1 MEKALIPN
9 FVLILALCASV
20 SIAVESTAPSDKI
33 NFNRDIRP
41 ILSGKCF
48 SCHGP
53 DAKHAEGDLRLDLR
67 DSATGPDGAIV
78 PGKPAASELVL
89 RIHSKDVDEQMPPKQ
104 SHKSLT
110 ASEKD
115 LLARWIAAGAEY
127 NPHWAFVS
135 PVSPIVPS
143 IKKAGFVISNP
154 IDAFV
159 AARLKREGLSLSP
172 EADRETLIR
181 RVSLDLSGLPP
192 TATEVDAFLSD
203 KNDHAYEQVVDRL
216 LSSPRY
222 AERMTMN
229 WLDVARFADT
239 HGYNNDGEHTQWPWR
254 DWVIHAFRT
263 NMPYDQFIVEQVAGD
278 LLASPTP
285 QQRLATAFG
294 RNHVISSEGGII
306 QEEYRV
312 EYVADRVH
320 TTATA
325 FLGLSMQCARCHDH
339 KFDPI
344 TQRDYYSFFAFFN
357 NVPETVLGYGAKQ
370 VVAAAPSARIASPL
384 HLASLE
390 RLDQQIAAVKQRRQA
405 HEQAIDEP
413 LALWL
418 TEMETASNVAELS
431 TGLLASVS
439 LDEGSG
445 ATVRDSV
452 GTNRVGKVVGNA
464 KWTDGKVNK
473 SLEFDGQTYVDFGQL
488 VEVTQEQPFSISAW
502 IYPTSTKPITVV
514 SKMDEVAA
522 FRGFDLIIE
531 QGRPAVH
538 LVHHFPENFIKTI
551 TKTPVSLNAWH
562 HVLVTYDGS
571 SRASG
576 VKIYVDGHLAPLE
589 TPSDKLRGTI
599 ATDKPVHIGRR
610 STSVPFH
617 GKIDEVQF
625 YANILHAEDAQQLVK
640 GQPLEGLSP
649 IFAIAA
655 GKRTAA
661 QQERLRS
668 FYLSSVDKGHRKI
681 NRELVELEDRRAK
694 MKATFPP
701 TMVMAE
707 MNPPR
712 KAFILNR
719 GEYDKPGEAVSPNVP
734 VSLFPLPKGTPAN
747 RLGLAKWLVDPSN
760 PLTARVAVNRF
771 WQLYFGTGIVETVE
785 DFGSQ
790 GSWPTHPELLD
801 WLATEFI
808 ASDWDVKAMQKLIVM
823 SATYRQSSD
832 VTPALLK
839 RDPKNQLLARGARF
853 RLPAEMIRDNALAIS
868 GLLAERVGGPSV
880 KPYQPAG
887 LWRDVSVSRSVVY
900 KQDQGENLYRRSM
913 YTFWKRTCPPP
924 ALSTFD
930 APDRETCL
938 VRRGQT
944 NTPLQALVLMN
955 DPTYVEAAR
964 VLAERMMLE
973 GGESHESKLD
983 YVYRRALARPCQ
995 KTERAALSSLFEDA
1009 RKYFQAEPA
1018 KAKSLLSTGAA
1029 SRDAKLDE
1037 VELAAWT
1044 SVASVILS
1052 LDETITKE

>member
-1 MEKALIPN
+1 VNSVEKAVIPN
-9 FVLILALCASV
+9 FVVILALCASV

-48 SCHGP
+48 ACHGP

-67 DSATGPDGAIV
+67 DSATKPDGAIV
-78 PGKPAASELVL
+78 PGKPAASELVR

-104 SHKSLT
+104 SHKSLS

-127 NPHWAFVS
+127 KPHWAFVS

-143 IKKAGFVISNP
+143 IKDAGFVISNP

-159 AARLKREGLSLSP
+159 AARLKLEGLSMSP

-192 TATEVDAFLSD
+192 TVAEVDAFLSD
-203 KNDHAYEQVVDRL
+203 KSDHAYEQVVDRL

-278 LLASPTP
+278 LLDKPTP

-325 FLGLSMQCARCHDH
+325 FLALSMQCARCHDH

-357 NVPETVLGYGAKQ
+357 NVPEAMLSYGGK
-370 VVAAAPSARIASPL
+370 VVAAAPSARIPSPL
-384 HLASLE
+384 RLE
-390 RLDQQIAAVKQRRQA
+390 HLDQQISTVEKRRQA
-405 HEQAIDEP
+405 HETTIEKP

-418 TEMETASNVAELS
+418 HKMETVGQAPKLP

-439 LDEGSG
+439 LDEGTG
-445 ATVRDSV
+445 ATVQDSV
-452 GTNRVGKVVGNA
+452 DTNRVGKIIGNA
-464 KWTDGKVNK
+464 KWADGKVNQ
-473 SLEFDGQTYVDFGQL
+473 SLEFDGQSYIDLGQL
-488 VEVTQEQPFSISAW
+488 VEVAHDKPFSISAW

-514 SKMDEVAA
+514 SKMDDIAA
-522 FRGFDLIIE
+522 YRGFDLIIE

-538 LVHHFPENFIKTI
+538 LVHHFPGNFIKTL
-551 TKTPVSLNAWH
+551 TKTPVTLNAWH
-562 HVLVTYDGS
+562 HVLVSYDGS

-576 VKIYVDGHLAPLE
+576 VKIYIDGHLAPLE
-589 TPSDKLRGTI
+589 TTSDTLRGTI

-625 YANILHAEDAQQLVK
+625 YATGLNAEDVQQLLK
-640 GQPLEGLSP
+640 GQPLAGLSK
-649 IFAIAA
+649 IFAIASE
-655 GKRTAA
+655 KRAPA
-661 QQERLRS
+661 QKERLRS
-668 FYLSSVDKGHRKI
+668 FYLNSIDKTYREI
-681 NRELVELEDRRAK
+681 NRELAELEGQRAK
-694 MKATFPP
+694 MKTTFPP

-707 MNPPR
+707 MKPPR
-712 KAFILNR
+712 QAFILNR
-719 GEYDKPGEAVSPNVP
+719 GEYDKPGEPVSPNVP
-734 VSLFPLPKGTPAN
+734 ASLLPLPKGTPAN
-747 RLGLAKWLVDPSN
+747 RLGLAKWLVDPTN

-801 WLATEFI
+801 WLATRFI
-808 ASDWDVKAMQKLIVM
+808 ASGWDVKAMQKLIVM
-823 SATYRQSSD
+823 SATYRQSSN
-832 VTPALLK
+832 VTPALLE
-839 RDPKNQLLARGARF
+839 RDPMNQLLARGSRF

-868 GLLAERVGGPSV
+868 GLLAERLGGPSV

-900 KQDQGENLYRRSM
+900 KQDQGEKLYRRSM

-938 VRRGQT
+938 VRRAQT

-964 VLAERMMLE
+964 MLAERVMLE
-973 GGESHESKLD
+973 GGKSQESKLD
-983 YVYRRALARPCQ
+983 FVYRLALARRCQ
-995 KTERAALSSLFEDA
+995 KTERATLLLLLEDA
-1009 RKYFQAEPA
+1009 RKYFQAKPA
-1018 KAKSLLSTGAA
+1018 KAKLLLSTGAA
-1029 SRDAKLDE
+1029 KRNAKLDE
-1037 VELAAWT
+1037 VELAAWA

-1052 LDETITKE
+1052 LDETISKE